1 MEGAGKGLAMVHV
14 GRSARESQKKAGK
27 ETGSWIVALNQF
39 SIIMFEGRVKL

>member
-27 ETGSWIVALNQF
+27 ERSWFQRIT
-39 SIIMFEGRVKL
+39 K